1 MKQSFLVIIVLFVF
15 TINTYGQTRDRY
27 VCFEKLKTASKNKD
41 RSSQLVYSLQ
51 YINIVPQSTSGYHY
65 YGVVNAYQELY
76 WNAIDSYSK
85 LLKLNPDAD
94 YTLFNR
100 ALSYGAVGYDSLAI
114 ADLSKILEK
123 DPGNASAYISR
134 SANYLKLGD
143 FDNFFKDSRK
153 VISLNDY
160 QTYAYMNIA
169 EVYRGRQQFDSAYF
183 YLSKT
188 IELDPD
194 FAEAYSN
201 RASVAFDLQYSF
213 EEIKADAAKALNIFK
228 KRLKENPHNSSI
240 RYQIADAYMVLNEKE
255 KAQKI
260 IIKLIP
266 QLNKQIELYTDAYL
280 LFYKR
285 GMAYKMLGRE
295 AEAMADMRKAME
307 INPECPFM
315 QWSLD
320 LEEYEKK
327 LKAKK

>member
-1 MKQSFLVIIVLFVF
+1 MKQYFLVIIVLFVF

-27 VCFEKLKTASKNKD
+27 VCFEKLKTATKNKD
-41 RSSQLVYSLQ
+41 RPSQLVYSLQ
-51 YINIVPQSTSGYHY
+51 YINIEPQSTSGYHY
-65 YGVVNAYQELY
+65 YGVANAHQELY

-100 ALSYGAVGYDSLAI
+100 ALSYGAVGYDSLAV
-114 ADLSKILEK
+114 ADLNKILEN

-134 SANYLKLGD
+134 SANYLKSGD

-160 QTYAYMNIA
+160 QTYAFINIS

-183 YLSKT
+183 YLSKA

-194 FAEAYSN
+194 FAEAYNN
-201 RASVAFDLQYSF
+201 RASVAFDLEHPF
-213 EEIKADAAKALNIFK
+213 EQIKKDAEKALNIFK
-228 KRLKENPHNSSI
+228 DRLKKDPYNSST
-240 RYQIADAYMVLNEKE
+240 RYQIAEAYMTLKEKE
-255 KAQKI
+255 KAREI
-260 IIKLIP
+260 IAEMIP
-266 QLNKQIELYTDAYL
+266 HLNKQIELYPDAYL
-280 LFYKR
+280 LYYKR
-285 GMAYKMLGRE
+285 GMANKILERE
-295 AEAMADMRKAME
+295 ADAMTDMRKAMQ

-327 LKAKK
+327 LKANK